1 MDSQGNSI
9 FNEKRDKRFKLY
21 FQKCDPTLKAT
32 KQNNFK
38 KSQNSRSKRIKKNK
52 RIKKQHY
59 QKYFQKYSTSV

>member
-1 MDSQGNSI
+1 MDSKRNSI

-38 KSQNSRSKRIKKNK
+38 KSQNSVMSKVKE
-52 RIKKQHY
+52 
-59 QKYFQKYSTSV
+59 